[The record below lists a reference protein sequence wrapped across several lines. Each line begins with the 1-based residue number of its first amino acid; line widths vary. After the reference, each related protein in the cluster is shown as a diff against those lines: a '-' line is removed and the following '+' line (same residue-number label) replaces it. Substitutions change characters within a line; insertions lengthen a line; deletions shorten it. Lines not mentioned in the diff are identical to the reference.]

1 MTSSEADICFP
12 SKGAPWVSR
21 GPLQTRA
28 KRICVAGMR
37 ILERIVIWSSM
48 TLEVEVRILPCGSL
62 VLGCLGMFRDIIWV
76 SLIMV
81 PDRNIL

>member
-1 MTSSEADICFP
+1 
-12 SKGAPWVSR
+12 
-21 GPLQTRA
+21 
-28 KRICVAGMR
+28 
-37 ILERIVIWSSM
+37 M